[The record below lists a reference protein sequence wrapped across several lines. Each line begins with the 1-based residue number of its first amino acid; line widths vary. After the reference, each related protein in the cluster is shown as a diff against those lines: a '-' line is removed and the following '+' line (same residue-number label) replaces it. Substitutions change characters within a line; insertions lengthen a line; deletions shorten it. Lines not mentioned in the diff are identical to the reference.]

1 MWQSVAVGG
10 VDVYQRATLDLR
22 QTTWGA
28 YVYESRWD
36 WVVRIR
42 QTAGGTQRQ
51 TCRACSWLTEN
62 QAGRIAHKSLMPLA
76 SSDALFIAVC
86 RTLLANGFRS
96 YRCHCHCH
104 RCCCYCCHCCSL
116 CALKGCERRQA
127 ACFQFTSTSLIKRPS
142 VLLLLLPL
150 LWLTHRE
157 WMLTGPGQDQGQN
170 QDLSQC
176 QCLRDALGRSAVC
189 LCFARGFGARDF
201 HTNVIKSS
209 TTLKLNTSHGANG
222 VMIFYVELDAD
233 NGTIAALT
241 PLPTSPFPPDHPL
254 SPSASASAA
263 TLPACFPA
271 FLAVSAVWA
280 VLFLFAWW

>member
-1 MWQSVAVGG
+1 
-10 VDVYQRATLDLR
+10 
-22 QTTWGA
+22 
-28 YVYESRWD
+28 
-36 WVVRIR
+36 
-42 QTAGGTQRQ
+42 
-51 TCRACSWLTEN
+51 
-62 QAGRIAHKSLMPLA
+62 
-76 SSDALFIAVC
+76 
-86 RTLLANGFRS
+86 
-96 YRCHCHCH
+96 
-104 RCCCYCCHCCSL
+104 
-116 CALKGCERRQA
+116 
-127 ACFQFTSTSLIKRPS
+127 
-142 VLLLLLPL
+142 
-150 LWLTHRE
+150 
-157 WMLTGPGQDQGQN
+157 MLTGPGQDQGQN

-176 QCLRDALGRSAVC
+176 QCLRDALGRSAAC

-280 VLFLFAWW
+280 VLFLFAW